1 MQSKTPII
9 ALVDDDKVFQ
19 LTTLRTIQAAKLTDR
34 ILQFENG
41 EEALSFLK
49 EHAAESESLPD
60 YIFLDI
66 NMPFVDGWMF
76 LEDYATLKTGLKKD
90 ISIYMVSSSI
100 DPRDVNRARGK
111 QGCSGIYHQACEPR
125 EAHSTPETGCR
136 VGVVLNRYPLIV
148 GRRASGEHGLL

>member
-1 MQSKTPII
+1 MQTKTPII

-19 LTTLRTIQAAKLTDR
+19 LTTLRTIQSAKLTDR

-49 EHAAESESLPD
+49 EHAMETDSLPD

-76 LEDYATLKTGLKKD
+76 LEDFATLKTVLHKD

-100 DPRDVNRARGK
+100 DPKDVNRAKGNK
-111 QGCSGIYHQACEPR
+111 NVQDYIVKPVSR
-125 EAHSTPETGCR
+125 EK
-136 VGVVLNRYPLIV
+136 LIELLK
-148 GRRASGEHGLL
+148 RAAA

>member
-1 MQSKTPII
+1 MSTKIPII

-19 LTTLRTIQAAKLTDR
+19 LTTLRTIQSAKITDR

-41 EEALSFLK
+41 EEALSFLRQ
-49 EHAAESESLPD
+49 HATETDNLPD

-76 LEDYATLKTGLKKD
+76 LDDFAELKYVLKKE

-100 DPRDVNRARGK
+100 DPRDVNRAKGN
-111 QGCSGIYHQACEPR
+111 ANVR
-125 EAHSTPETGCR
+125 EYIIKPVSREKLIE
-136 VGVVLNRYPLIV
+136 VLKK
-148 GRRASGEHGLL
+148 AAA

>member
-1 MQSKTPII
+1 MMENKTPII

-19 LTTLRTIQAAKLTDR
+19 LTASRTIKAANLTDR

-49 EHAAESESLPD
+49 ENAANIETLPD

-76 LEDYATLKTGLKKD
+76 LDDYAELKHNLRKE
-90 ISIYMVSSSI
+90 IRIYMVSSSI
-100 DPRDVNRARGK
+100 DPRDIDRAKRN
-111 QGCSGIYHQACEPR
+111 ENVR
-125 EAHSTPETGCR
+125 EYVIKPVTREKFAELLT
-136 VGVVLNRYPLIV
+136 
-148 GRRASGEHGLL
+148 RAA

>member
-49 EHAAESESLPD
+49 EHAAESENLPD

-76 LEDYATLKTGLKKD
+76 LEDYATLKTGLKKN

-100 DPRDVNRARGK
+100 DPRDVNRARGNK
-111 QGCSGIYHQACEPR
+111 DVQEYIIKPVSR
-125 EAHSTPETGCR
+125 EK
-136 VGVVLNRYPLIV
+136 LIQLLK
-148 GRRASGEHGLL
+148 RAAA

>member
-1 MQSKTPII
+1 MQAKTPII

-49 EHAAESESLPD
+49 QHAMETDNLPD

-76 LEDYATLKTGLKKD
+76 LEDFATLKTDLQKD

-100 DPRDVNRARGK
+100 DPKDVNRAKGNK
-111 QGCSGIYHQACEPR
+111 NVQDYITKPVSR
-125 EAHSTPETGCR
+125 EKLTE
-136 VGVVLNRYPLIV
+136 LLK
-148 GRRASGEHGLL
+148 RAVA

>member
-1 MQSKTPII
+1 MMENKTPII

-19 LTTLRTIQAAKLTDR
+19 LTASRTIKAANLTDR

-49 EHAAESESLPD
+49 ENAANIETLPD

-76 LEDYATLKTGLKKD
+76 LDDYAELKHNLKKE
-90 ISIYMVSSSI
+90 IRIYMVSSSI
-100 DPRDVNRARGK
+100 DPRDIDRAKRN
-111 QGCSGIYHQACEPR
+111 ENVR
-125 EAHSTPETGCR
+125 EYVIKPVTREKFAELLT
-136 VGVVLNRYPLIV
+136 
-148 GRRASGEHGLL
+148 RAA